1 MKNIFLS
8 LSCILLISLT
18 ATAQIIADGQIDI
31 TINLP
36 IPEVVIIQDNPIPA
50 PKPHPTPEII
60 IIDNEEPYPSP
71 KHVPRRYTNSQGTI
85 MNQNGPFDGRID
97 YQVVSTNLSALN
109 QGEEL
114 SFTFD
119 SGDVLSM
126 VILTAQPNDFNYH
139 YCTHCKGQKNA
150 IVDVK
155 LNGHSIA
162 MRDASLSLHLN
173 NQHFTAVVNVHSLD
187 EGDFNGTVHF

>member
-8 LSCILLISLT
+8 LSCILLISHT

-36 IPEVVIIQDNPIPA
+36 IPEVVIIQDNPIPE

-60 IIDNEEPYPSP
+60 IIDNEEP
-71 KHVPRRYTNSQGTI
+71 
-85 MNQNGPFDGRID
+85 
-97 YQVVSTNLSALN
+97 QVVSTNLSALN

-155 LNGHSIA
+155 LNGYSIA
-162 MRDASLSLHLN
+162 MRNASLSLQPN